1 MRIFRSSTP
10 PDTGRLISYNRSGS
24 QPGQSSAIEASVLNQ
39 IVRDPVDDRSVN
51 DRRHAGKLESRDSLF
66 FNDNCVD
73 FDPVI
78 DLSSQ
83 ARAVLK

>member
-1 MRIFRSSTP
+1 
-10 PDTGRLISYNRSGS
+10 
-24 QPGQSSAIEASVLNQ
+24 LNQ

-66 FNDNCVD
+66 VNDNCVD

>member
-1 MRIFRSSTP
+1 
-10 PDTGRLISYNRSGS
+10 
-24 QPGQSSAIEASVLNQ
+24 LNQ